1 MRLMA
6 KESIIKSAASI
17 LLAAAVVIGL
27 NACGARKATY
37 VDTAAESAADDS
49 ALSSEDED
57 AATDDL
63 FSETDLTTDDT
74 QTTLAPSTTTT
85 TQTTKPKPVTHVS
98 TIGDG
103 LGKKAD
109 SAELK
114 LDNNKDD
121 SNTMETVTTR
131 AVAATT
137 TTKAATAPSGGQT
150 TVSTAAP
157 AADSDTY
164 YLSVNNIL
172 QNPELPTG
180 CEVTSLTIVL
190 NHLGFNVD
198 KCYMVDHYLPWTTT
212 WDSINTH
219 FIGNPRSI
227 HGCGCNAP
235 VIVDTA
241 NRYLSDNG
249 NKYTAVNKTGS
260 SPSQL
265 YELVK
270 NGYPVMVWATIG
282 MQDTYVSGSWTAVDT
297 GENIVFMKREH
308 CLVLTG
314 YDKTGG
320 TVTFCDPMVGVA
332 SYSMSTFET
341 RYGQLGNQAVIITA
355 K

>member
-1 MRLMA
+1 MA
-6 KESIIKSAASI
+6 KRNGLKSTVSI
-17 LLAAAVVIGL
+17 LLAVAVVIGL
-27 NACGARKATY
+27 NACGARKTTY
-37 VDTAAESAADDS
+37 VDTPADSAAD
-49 ALSSEDED
+49 EDTFPTE
-57 AATDDL
+57 TGDL
-63 FSETDLTTDDT
+63 FGKTDLTTETTDT
-74 QTTLAPSTTTT
+74 QTTSAPSTTETSK
-85 TQTTKPKPVTHVS
+85 TTKKPVTHVS
-98 TIGDG
+98 TVSNG

-109 SAELK
+109 TAELK
-114 LDNNKDD
+114 LSDQKDD
-121 SNTMETVTTR
+121 DNTMATVTTR
-131 AVAATT
+131 AAKA
-137 TTKAATAPSGGQT
+137 TTKAATAPTGGQT
-150 TVSTAAP
+150 TTTAS
-157 AADSDTY
+157 AADSDVY

-190 NHLGFNVD
+190 NYYGYNVD

-249 NKYTAVNKTGS
+249 NKFTAVNKTGS

-265 YELVK
+265 YDLVK

-282 MQDTYVSGSWTAVDT
+282 MQDTYVSGTWTAQDT
-297 GENIVFMKREH
+297 GENIVFMKKEH

-314 YDKTGG
+314 YDKVGG

-341 RYGQLGNQAVIITA
+341 RYGQLGKQAVILTA